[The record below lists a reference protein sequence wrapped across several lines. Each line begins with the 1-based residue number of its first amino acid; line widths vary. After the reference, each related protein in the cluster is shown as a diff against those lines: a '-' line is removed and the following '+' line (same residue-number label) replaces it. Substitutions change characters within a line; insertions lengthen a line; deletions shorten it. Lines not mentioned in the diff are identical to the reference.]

1 MRRAATFL
9 FHNRKPLDRCS
20 SMRIYRLGSS
30 QLKISSPTSPIP
42 HMNIRYMSTNDP
54 EPKKYEFQA
63 ETRKLLDIVT
73 HSIYTDKEVFLRE
86 LISNASDALEKKRYL
101 QITGSETAKS
111 LSDSKPLEIN
121 IMTDVEN
128 RTLTISDSG
137 IGMTQEELIS
147 NLGTI
152 ARSGSKQ
159 FVEQLKDTA
168 SNRDGDGIIGQFGVG
183 FYSAFMVAKEVSVQS
198 RSASEPSEEGF
209 LWRSDGSGDY
219 TVTPVTDA
227 ITGSSITIQLKDDCD
242 EYCDPSRIK
251 EIIKRYSNF
260 VSFPIKVD
268 GNIVNT
274 ISAIWLQDKKTV
286 TETQYKDFYKFISN
300 AWDEP
305 RFTLHF
311 SVDAPIDLKALFFFP
326 SFHGEKFGMGR
337 IEPGVNLY
345 SRKVLIET
353 KPKDLLPEW
362 LRFLKGVVDSEDLPL
377 SLSREK
383 SQDSRLLARIKD
395 VLSRKV
401 IRFLEEQQKNHPDKY
416 RDFYQEY
423 SFFLK
428 EGICQDF
435 KFQDQLGKLLMFES
449 SGKEEGDLVSLDDYI
464 SRLPPESKSIY
475 YLIAPTRSAALQS
488 PYFETFRRSGTEV
501 LLLYNMIDD
510 FVMTNLK
517 TYGGRSLVSAETS
530 SVDID
535 AAKTEDEEEDKD
547 KEQEKLSEGEV
558 TELCEWLKTSLGK
571 ERVREVK
578 STTRLSDSPAIVTD
592 HESGALRR
600 MMRAVEQASPGK
612 FHTLPPQVLEINPSH
627 TIMRS
632 LFLTRSS
639 NPQVAALV
647 AEQLLDNALIAAG
660 VVDDAR
666 SMLPRLNELLV
677 ATLSK

>member
-1 MRRAATFL
+1 
-9 FHNRKPLDRCS
+9 
-20 SMRIYRLGSS
+20 
-30 QLKISSPTSPIP
+30 
-42 HMNIRYMSTNDP
+42 MNIRYMSTNDP

-219 TVTPVTDA
+219 TVTPVTDS

>member
-1 MRRAATFL
+1 
-9 FHNRKPLDRCS
+9 
-20 SMRIYRLGSS
+20 
-30 QLKISSPTSPIP
+30 
-42 HMNIRYMSTNDP
+42 
-54 EPKKYEFQA
+54 
-63 ETRKLLDIVT
+63 
-73 HSIYTDKEVFLRE
+73 
-86 LISNASDALEKKRYL
+86 
-101 QITGSETAKS
+101 
-111 LSDSKPLEIN
+111 
-121 IMTDVEN
+121 MTDVEN

-219 TVTPVTDA
+219 TVTPVTDS